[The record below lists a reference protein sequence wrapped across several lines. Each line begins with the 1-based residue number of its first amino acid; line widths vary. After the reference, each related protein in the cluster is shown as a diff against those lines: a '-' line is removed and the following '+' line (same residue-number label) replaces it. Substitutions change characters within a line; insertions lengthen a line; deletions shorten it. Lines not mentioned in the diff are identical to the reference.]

1 MCRDGLR
8 RWCFDLPSIDTCI
21 EPLLGSKYESQP
33 FDEKGLM
40 DWRRTEY
47 AMLMKFETTVKEVI
61 PRTSNVT
68 SFRFPKPEGLDY
80 KAGQFLFVTIN
91 PSGKE
96 LSKHF
101 SFSSSPTEKEHIE
114 FTKKFTDSEFS
125 AALKTLKPGDWA
137 RIDAP
142 YGTFTFEGERQKIGL
157 LAGGIGITPLISI
170 CKFCT
175 DKRLGTKVTLLYG
188 CRTAS
193 DIAFKR
199 ELETMQ
205 QQNSNLKVVF
215 TVNEPESGWKGA
227 VGVINA
233 DMVKREIPDYLETM
247 FYTCGPPAMVEVME
261 KLVESLGLPKT
272 QLKREYFAGYTPEHG

>member
-1 MCRDGLR
+1 
-8 RWCFDLPSIDTCI
+8 
-21 EPLLGSKYESQP
+21 
-33 FDEKGLM
+33 
-40 DWRRTEY
+40 
-47 AMLMKFETTVKEVI
+47 MKFETTVKEII
-61 PRTSNVT
+61 PRTPNVT
-68 SFRFPKPEGLDY
+68 SFRFPRPIELNY

-96 LSKHF
+96 MSKHF

-125 AALKTLKPGDWA
+125 SALKMLKVGDWA

-142 YGTFTFEGERQKIGL
+142 FGNFTFEGEHQKIAM

-170 CKFCT
+170 CKYCT
-175 DKRLGTKVTLLYG
+175 DKQLDTKITLLYG
-188 CRTAS
+188 CRTVV
-193 DIAFKR
+193 DIAFR
-199 ELETMQ
+199 MELEAMQ
-205 QQNSNLKVVF
+205 QQNRHLKVVF
-215 TVNEPESGWKGA
+215 TVNEPAADWHGA
-227 VGVINA
+227 VGVINM
-233 DMVKREIPDYLETM
+233 DMVKREVSDYKETM